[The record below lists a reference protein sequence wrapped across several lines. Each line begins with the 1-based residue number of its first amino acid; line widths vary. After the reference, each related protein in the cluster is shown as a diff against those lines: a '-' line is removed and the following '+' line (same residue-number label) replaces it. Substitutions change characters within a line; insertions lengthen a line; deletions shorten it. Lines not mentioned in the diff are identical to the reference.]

1 MEVWGLSRI
10 VIRRAKAQ
18 LILTKNNGTS
28 LTFPVGVGRPDSP
41 TLLGNF
47 KIIGKEIGTK
57 RSTGTRTIYVSMPG
71 KICGIFG
78 TAQARAVGRATTS
91 GCIAML
97 NKDIEVIYD
106 LVEVGETVEIVP

>member
-1 MEVWGLSRI
+1 LSRI
-10 VIRRAKAQ
+10 VIRRSKAQ
-18 LILTKNNGTS
+18 LILKKNNGTC

-41 TLLGNF
+41 TELGTF
-47 KIIGKEIGTK
+47 KIVDKEIGVK

-71 KICGIFG
+71 RICAIFG
-78 TAQARAVGRATTS
+78 TAQARAVGKPTTG

-106 LVEVGETVEIVP
+106 LVEVGDTVEIVP